1 MEPCRKTPGSRGRTN
16 KPGGGKR
23 KKRERRGRMRRG
35 IKQKE
40 RERERERER
49 LSSCCRIHVEN
60 RKRMKREFRFILGT
74 DRLRARSSAG
84 RAAVPPRAVLRTEGL
99 SRFHKC
105 PVRRRGSRLGSMM
118 SSWVQLLLALLATC
132 LRFGVA
138 EGDPL
143 PAALVELV
151 RNSPISSIED
161 LQLLL
166 LSDSVDE
173 EDGTSAANG
182 GHRLPRSLDAQPAQQ
197 ALCKVRTEVV
207 EVTRGMLDRSN
218 ANFLLWP
225 PCVEVQRCSGCCN
238 AKSLQCVPVVTH
250 TRYLQ
255 VMKIE
260 YINKRPTYAKAV
272 VSVVDHV
279 ECRCQPAPRPPV
291 AKKKSARRQHGHQ
304 HRNQTLSQGHEQV
317 KVHTKD
323 ELHQWDEL
331 KQNQRAH
338 LEDLLEQHWNPRGDT
353 FTQPGEG
360 YSLAGED
367 ASRSGE
373 AILYGPHWAHNSTS
387 LLGTKDQTENL
398 ENVEGKN
405 GWISDGNKTVSSVDN
420 VEVKN
425 KLVEGG
431 DGLLLNRTEGK
442 VNEENRSRGDG
453 TQTQSPLSQE
463 DKSKFSKSH
472 TSGFSHP
479 VTQNP
484 QVKFSPTEAT
494 NERVGI
500 RFKPTKEPNPGPGEQ
515 ERRRDNETPEEV
527 RILQTEEEKL
537 EQERKELLLL
547 HKRLDQ
553 EKEILRQQQMKR
565 EEEERQ
571 KEKQPE
577 HHPHATTSTTT
588 TRQPSAPAGPRPP
601 ARPKKKMRKNR
612 KRISKAAMRAML
624 M

>member
-1 MEPCRKTPGSRGRTN
+1 
-16 KPGGGKR
+16 
-23 KKRERRGRMRRG
+23 
-35 IKQKE
+35 
-40 RERERERER
+40 
-49 LSSCCRIHVEN
+49 
-60 RKRMKREFRFILGT
+60 
-74 DRLRARSSAG
+74 
-84 RAAVPPRAVLRTEGL
+84 
-99 SRFHKC
+99 
-105 PVRRRGSRLGSMM
+105 M
-118 SSWVQLLLALLATC
+118 SSWVQLLLALLAAC

-173 EDGTSAANG
+173 EGGTSAASG

-207 EVTRGMLDRSN
+207 EVTRAMLDRSN

-238 AKSLQCVPVVTH
+238 TKSLQCVPVVTH

-260 YINKRPTYAKAV
+260 YVNKRPTYAKAV

-279 ECRCQPAPRPPV
+279 ECRCQPAPRATLP
-291 AKKKSARRQHGHQ
+291 KKKSSRRQHNHQ
-304 HRNQTLSQGHEQV
+304 HRNQTLSHGHGHEQV
-317 KVHTKD
+317 KVHSKD

-331 KQNQRAH
+331 KHNQRAH

-360 YSLAGED
+360 YSLTGED
-367 ASRSGE
+367 MSRSGE
-373 AILYGPHWAHNSTS
+373 AILLAPHWTHNSTW
-387 LLGTKDQTENL
+387 LLGTKHQNVNP
-398 ENVEGKN
+398 ENVKRKN
-405 GWISDGNKTVSSVDN
+405 GRISEGNKTVSSVDN
-420 VEVKN
+420 VGAELKN
-425 KLVEGG
+425 KMIEGG
-431 DGLLLNRTEGK
+431 DGLLLNRTEK
-442 VNEENRSRGDG
+442 TDNEGNGRRDEG
-453 TQTQSPLSQE
+453 TQTHSPLWQE

-472 TSGFSHP
+472 TSGFFHP

-484 QVKFSPTEAT
+484 QDKFSPTDAPG
-494 NERVGI
+494 ERAGS
-500 RFKPTKEPNPGPGEQ
+500 RLRPTKEPNPDPREQ
-515 ERRRDNETPEEV
+515 VRRRDNETPEEV
-527 RILQTEEEKL
+527 RILQIEEEKL

-571 KEKQPE
+571 KEKEMDSQ
-577 HHPHATTSTTT
+577 HHLHGKHHHHLQTTTTQKPATTSTTT
-588 TRQPSAPAGPRPP
+588 TRQPSAPASPRPP
-601 ARPKKKMRKNR
+601 PRPKRRMRKNR

>member
-1 MEPCRKTPGSRGRTN
+1 
-16 KPGGGKR
+16 
-23 KKRERRGRMRRG
+23 
-35 IKQKE
+35 
-40 RERERERER
+40 
-49 LSSCCRIHVEN
+49 
-60 RKRMKREFRFILGT
+60 
-74 DRLRARSSAG
+74 
-84 RAAVPPRAVLRTEGL
+84 
-99 SRFHKC
+99 
-105 PVRRRGSRLGSMM
+105 M
-118 SSWVQLLLALLATC
+118 SSWVQLLLAVLAAC
-132 LRFGVA
+132 LQFGVT
-138 EGDPL
+138 EGEPL

-166 LSDSVDE
+166 LSDSVDEE

-207 EVTRGMLDRSN
+207 EVTRAMLDRSN

-238 AKSLQCVPVVTH
+238 TKSLQCVPVVTH

-279 ECRCQPAPRPPV
+279 ECRCQPAPRPP
-291 AKKKSARRQHGHQ
+291 APKKKSSRRQHNHQ
-304 HRNQTLSQGHEQV
+304 HRNQTLSHGHGQV
-317 KVHTKD
+317 KVHSKD

-331 KQNQRAH
+331 KHNQRAH
-338 LEDLLEQHWNPRGDT
+338 LEDLLEQHWSPRGDT
-353 FTQPGEG
+353 FTQPEEG

-367 ASRSGE
+367 TSRTAE
-373 AILYGPHWAHNSTS
+373 AILFAPHWAHNSS
-387 LLGTKDQTENL
+387 RPLGTKDQTENQ
-398 ENVEGKN
+398 ENVERKN
-405 GWISDGNKTVSSVDN
+405 VRISDGNRTVSSVDN
-420 VEVKN
+420 VDVKN

-431 DGLLLNRTEGK
+431 EGLLLNSTEGK
-442 VNEENRSRGDG
+442 VNEERRDEG
-453 TQTQSPLSQE
+453 TQTHSPIWQD
-463 DKSKFSKSH
+463 DKSKLSKSH
-472 TSGFSHP
+472 TSGSSHS
-479 VTQNP
+479 VTHNP
-484 QVKFSPTEAT
+484 EAKFSPTEAPSD
-494 NERVGI
+494 RVGT
-500 RFKPTKEPNPGPGEQ
+500 RFRPTKEPNPEPREQ
-515 ERRRDNETPEEV
+515 ARRRDNETPEEM
-527 RILQTEEEKL
+527 RILQSEEEKL

-571 KEKQPE
+571 KEKE
-577 HHPHATTSTTT
+577 RDNHHHPHGKHHHHLQTTTPAATSTTT
-588 TRQPSAPAGPRPP
+588 TRPPSAPAGPRPP
-601 ARPKKKMRKNR
+601 ARPKKRMRKNR

>member
-1 MEPCRKTPGSRGRTN
+1 M
-16 KPGGGKR
+16 
-23 KKRERRGRMRRG
+23 
-35 IKQKE
+35 
-40 RERERERER
+40 
-49 LSSCCRIHVEN
+49 
-60 RKRMKREFRFILGT
+60 
-74 DRLRARSSAG
+74 
-84 RAAVPPRAVLRTEGL
+84 
-99 SRFHKC
+99 
-105 PVRRRGSRLGSMM
+105 
-118 SSWVQLLLALLATC
+118 
-132 LRFGVA
+132 
-138 EGDPL
+138 
-143 PAALVELV
+143 
-151 RNSPISSIED
+151 
-161 LQLLL
+161 
-166 LSDSVDE
+166 
-173 EDGTSAANG
+173 
-182 GHRLPRSLDAQPAQQ
+182 
-197 ALCKVRTEVV
+197 
-207 EVTRGMLDRSN
+207 
-218 ANFLLWP
+218 
-225 PCVEVQRCSGCCN
+225 
-238 AKSLQCVPVVTH
+238 
-250 TRYLQ
+250 
-255 VMKIE
+255 
-260 YINKRPTYAKAV
+260 
-272 VSVVDHV
+272 
-279 ECRCQPAPRPPV
+279 
-291 AKKKSARRQHGHQ
+291 
-304 HRNQTLSQGHEQV
+304 
-317 KVHTKD
+317 HTKD

-398 ENVEGKN
+398 ESVEGKN
-405 GWISDGNKTVSSVDN
+405 GRISDGNKTVSSVDN

-442 VNEENRSRGDG
+442 VNEENRSRGEG

-500 RFKPTKEPNPGPGEQ
+500 RFKPTKEPNPEPREQ

-571 KEKQPE
+571 KEKETE
-577 HHPHATTSTTT
+577 HHPHGKHHHHLQTTTQKPGKRLKLEHLVICCGFLLTVFVTCKSCSDSNNIYNYHTAAIGSSRPQTTS
-588 TRQPSAPAGPRPP
+588 PSKEKDEEESQTDQQGSYESNANVEL
-601 ARPKKKMRKNR
+601 K
-612 KRISKAAMRAML
+612 
-624 M
+624 

>member
-1 MEPCRKTPGSRGRTN
+1 
-16 KPGGGKR
+16 
-23 KKRERRGRMRRG
+23 
-35 IKQKE
+35 
-40 RERERERER
+40 
-49 LSSCCRIHVEN
+49 
-60 RKRMKREFRFILGT
+60 
-74 DRLRARSSAG
+74 
-84 RAAVPPRAVLRTEGL
+84 
-99 SRFHKC
+99 
-105 PVRRRGSRLGSMM
+105 M
-118 SSWVQLLLALLATC
+118 SSWVQLLLALLAAC
-132 LRFGVA
+132 LRFGVT
-138 EGDPL
+138 EGEPL

-166 LSDSVDE
+166 LTDSVDE
-173 EDGTSAANG
+173 EDATSAANG

-207 EVTRGMLDRSN
+207 EVTRAMLDRSN

-238 AKSLQCVPVVTH
+238 TKSLQCVPHVTH

-260 YINKRPTYAKAV
+260 YVNKRPTYAKAV

-279 ECRCQPAPRPPV
+279 ECRCQPTPRPPV
-291 AKKKSARRQHGHQ
+291 PKKKSSRRQHHHQ
-304 HRNQTLSQGHEQV
+304 HRNQTLSQGHGQV
-317 KVHTKD
+317 KMHSKD

-338 LEDLLEQHWNPRGDT
+338 LEDLLEQHWSPRGDT

-367 ASRSGE
+367 TSRSGE
-373 AILYGPHWAHNSTS
+373 AVLFAPHWAHNTTR
-387 LLGTKDQTENL
+387 LLGTKDQTENAA
-398 ENVEGKN
+398 NVDGRS
-405 GWISDGNKTVSSVDN
+405 GQISDGNKTVSSVDN
-420 VEVKN
+420 VGVEVKN
-425 KLVEGG
+425 KLVEGE
-431 DGLLLNRTEGK
+431 DGLLLNNTEGK
-442 VNEENRSRGDG
+442 VIDANRSRDEG
-453 TQTQSPLSQE
+453 TQTHRPPRQE
-463 DKSKFSKSH
+463 DKTKLSKSH
-472 TSGFSHP
+472 TSGSSHP
-479 VTQNP
+479 ATQIP
-484 QVKFSPTEAT
+484 QAEFSPTEAPSQ
-494 NERVGI
+494 RVVS
-500 RFKPTKEPNPGPGEQ
+500 RFRPTKEPNPEPREQ
-515 ERRRDNETPEEV
+515 ARRRDNETPDEV

-571 KEKQPE
+571 RGKETDSQ
-577 HHPHATTSTTT
+577 HHQHGKHHHHLQTTTQKPATTSTTT

-601 ARPKKKMRKNR
+601 ARPKKRRRKNR
-612 KRISKAAMRAML
+612 KQISKAAMRAML